1 MRKSLLFHQS
11 KDMTVQYSVKKND
24 TIQLQMDQFQKAP
37 WNTTVIGI
45 TSMNITLR
53 HNAIPDTEIQSMF
66 GPLVKVHFNET
77 SIIMD
82 ENNKLAGKTLI
93 FNVTLRSINK

>member
-1 MRKSLLFHQS
+1 
-11 KDMTVQYSVKKND
+11 MTVIAIDNKNVTFAHDVKKNE
-24 TIQLQMDQFQKAP
+24 TAQFQMDQFQKTP
-37 WNTTVIGI
+37 WNTTVIEI

-66 GPLVKVHFNET
+66 GPPIKVHFNET

-93 FNVTLRSINK
+93 FNVTLRSISS